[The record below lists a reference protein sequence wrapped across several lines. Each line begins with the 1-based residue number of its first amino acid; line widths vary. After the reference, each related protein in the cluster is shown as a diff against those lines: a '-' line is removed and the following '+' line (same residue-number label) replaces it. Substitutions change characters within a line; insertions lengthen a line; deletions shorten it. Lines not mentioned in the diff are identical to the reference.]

1 MVISD
6 PIGDLLTRLRNAQKA
21 NHDSLELPDSK
32 IKREICRILAAEGFI
47 KSFEVIP
54 DAPQS
59 RIKVVLR
66 YGQTGGGQ
74 RREPVIRGLK
84 RVSKP
89 GLRIYVNHAEIPS
102 VQRGIGVAILTTS
115 RGVMTGKQARRLG
128 IGGEVLAYIY

>member
-6 PIGDLLTRLRNAQKA
+6 PIGDLLTRLRNATKA

-32 IKREICRILAAEGFI
+32 IKREVLRILQAEGFI
-47 KSFEVIP
+47 KSFEVIA
-54 DAPQS
+54 DVPQN

-66 YGQTGGGQ
+66 YGQGQ
-74 RREPVIRGLK
+74 GQKRIPVIVGLK

-89 GLRIYVNHAEIPS
+89 GLRVYAPAAEIPV
-102 VQRGIGVAILTTS
+102 VQRGLGVAILTTS